1 MLSQPALDYNADT
14 EFNDAL
20 RKHGIIPEKEAG
32 SRSPS
37 PVLPPASPTLSD
49 LDLDDLDLN
58 KDDALS
64 RDVLEK
70 YREERM
76 AKMKVQESNKKFG
89 RVYPIG
95 KVDYKREVTEAS
107 NEELEGEPEGYGTG
121 VVCVLY
127 KD

>member
-1 MLSQPALDYNADT
+1 M
-14 EFNDAL
+14 
-20 RKHGIIPEKEAG
+20 
-32 SRSPS
+32 
-37 PVLPPASPTLSD
+37 
-49 LDLDDLDLN
+49 N

-76 AKMKVQESNKKFG
+76 AKMKVQENNKKFG